1 MATRDTPEEIIS
13 RMVGVL
19 RAERLRQGLSQ
30 NEVAKRSQLSHTM
43 VMRVEKQERMPT
55 VDTLLRICAALDI
68 ELWKVL
74 KSVSTKS

>member
-74 KSVSTKS
+74 KSVSTKT

>member
-1 MATRDTPEEIIS
+1 VAIRDTPEEIIS